1 MSAATFQARQFEW
14 LASIEGFKA
23 TLLHDHQV
31 LLQSVRGEGY
41 RWCPPGEQTQAATR
55 EFERDAGRAFRM
67 AGARLRNVRQGELT
81 DDQRRDNVDAMA
93 KILHLRGTVR
103 KQLR

>member
-1 MSAATFQARQFEW
+1 
-14 LASIEGFKA
+14 
-23 TLLHDHQV
+23 
-31 LLQSVRGEGY
+31 
-41 RWCPPGEQTQAATR
+41 
-55 EFERDAGRAFRM
+55 M